1 MLNRDVREL
10 EDRCMDLFNSYK
22 DIEPE
27 VKRVVC
33 SVILEKIKRL
43 ADEKIVL
50 ETQELYKQQ
59 QNKEVHDELH
69 KG

>member
-1 MLNRDVREL
+1 
-10 EDRCMDLFNSYK
+10 MDLFNSYTE
-22 DIEPE
+22 IEPE

-59 QNKEVHDELH
+59 NKEVHDELH